1 MVQPAACCTVQLY
14 MSANQN
20 IRKTQGKCLLEH
32 TSHLGSSGI
41 VNIVILDQTDLKENQ
56 VQITHSLMYAV
67 AANKHFM
74 MFTTIKYW

>member
-1 MVQPAACCTVQLY
+1 

-20 IRKTQGKCLLEH
+20 IRKTQVGRKANVCLNTL
-32 TSHLGSSGI
+32 TSHLGSGI

-56 VQITHSLMYAV
+56 VQITHSLVYAV

-74 MFTTIKYW
+74 MFTIIKYW